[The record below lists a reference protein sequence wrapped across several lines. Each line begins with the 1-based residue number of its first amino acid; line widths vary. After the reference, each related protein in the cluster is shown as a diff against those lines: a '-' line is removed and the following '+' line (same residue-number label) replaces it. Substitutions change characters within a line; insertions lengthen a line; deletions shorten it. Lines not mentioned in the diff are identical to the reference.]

1 MLRSIL
7 SPNGKRVVARFA
19 RARVLVAFDYD
30 GTLAP
35 IAMTPESA
43 GMRERTR
50 QLLARVAT
58 LYPCAIVSGRAYA
71 DLASRIAGL
80 PVRFLFGNHGIE
92 PLAINPAGT
101 IRVRQ
106 WIAQLQ
112 PQLAGLAGIV
122 LEDKTHSIAV
132 HYRSAPDR
140 RRAKR
145 MVTAAV
151 ADLEGARAIEGRS
164 AINVIPEGGA
174 DKGAALRQAC
184 RLARCRYAIYV
195 GDDGTDEDA
204 FVGLPSDRLLA
215 IRVGQRTG
223 SSACYAIP
231 RQRDIDRL
239 LGWLIT
245 LRAPIATDR
254 LTRRSRR
261 LPRDRSSLRRG

>member
-140 RRAKR
+140 RRAQR
-145 MVTAAV
+145 IVTAAV

-174 DKGAALRQAC
+174 NKGAALRRAC

-261 LPRDRSSLRRG
+261 LPRDRSPLRRG

>member
-19 RARVLVAFDYD
+19 RSRVLVAFDYD

-35 IAMTPESA
+35 IATTPASA
-43 GMRERTR
+43 GMRERTQ
-50 QLLARVAT
+50 QLLSRVAA

-71 DLASRIAGL
+71 DLASRVAGL
-80 PVRFLFGNHGIE
+80 PVRLLFGNHGIE
-92 PLAINPAGT
+92 PLAIDRAGAR
-101 IRVRQ
+101 RVRE

-112 PQLAGLAGIV
+112 PQFAHLSGIV

-145 MVTAAV
+145 IVAAAV
-151 ADLEGARAIEGRS
+151 ADLAGARAIEGRS
-164 AINVIPEGGA
+164 AINVIPERGA
-174 DKGAALRQAC
+174 NKGAALRQAC

-204 FVGLPSDRLLA
+204 FVGLASNRLLA
-215 IRVGQRTG
+215 IRVGRRAG
-223 SSACYAIP
+223 SSARYAIP

-239 LGWLIT
+239 LALLVT
-245 LRAPIATDR
+245 LRAPMAAGR
-254 LTRRSRR
+254 QTRPPRR
-261 LPRDRSSLRRG
+261 LPRDRSLRHR